1 TGNVVNFSYSGATTG
16 KTLSAVV
23 LRDGAVKYY
32 GKLVASIASAS
43 GSASVTLPGDFA
55 AATDTVQVFVE
66 ECNGDNFS
74 DFASAYKQLNVNPG
88 GGGDDPGDYFK
99 LWGKT
104 TTYLKS
110 NFWNWILLIF
120 CFGWIW
126 MAF

>member
-1 TGNVVNFSYSGATTG
+1 TTPSTKAGYKTYTDGSSTVWVKCAAHTFGEWVVDTQPTATTTG
-16 KTLSAVV
+16 TKHRSCTACNF
-23 LRDGAVKYY
+23 REDGT
-32 GKLVASIASAS
+32 I
-43 GSASVTLPGDFA
+43 P
-55 AATDTVQVFVE
+55 AT
-66 ECNGDNFS
+66 
-74 DFASAYKQLNVNPG
+74 G
-88 GGGDDPGDYFK
+88 GGGDGPGDYFV

>member
-1 TGNVVNFSYSGATTG
+1 SFVINGTHKYAKLTP
-16 KTLSAVV
+16 SA
-23 LRDGAVKYY
+23 
-32 GKLVASIASAS
+32 
-43 GSASVTLPGDFA
+43 
-55 AATDTVQVFVE
+55 
-66 ECNGDNFS
+66 
-74 DFASAYKQLNVNPG
+74 G
-88 GGGDDPGDYFK
+88 GGGTDPVDDSAYFK